1 MEKEALAH
9 IGLTKFKDHS
19 RVEME
24 GSVGDLFSLTATL
37 VHRLAKGLDKS
48 PRDVLMEINRSI
60 TLVQIFEILEGVT
73 THDE

>member
-9 IGLTKFKDHS
+9 VGLTKFKNHS

-24 GSVGDLFSLTATL
+24 GSVGDLLSLTATL
-37 VHRLAKGLDKS
+37 VHRLAKKLDKS
-48 PRDVLMEINRSI
+48 PRDVLMEIDRNI
-60 TLVQIFEILEGVT
+60 TRVQIFEILEGVT

>member
-9 IGLTKFKDHS
+9 VGLTKFKNHS

-24 GSVGDLFSLTATL
+24 GSVGDLLSLTAML
-37 VHRLAKGLDKS
+37 VHRLAKKLDKS
-48 PRDVLMEINRSI
+48 PRDVLMEIDRSI
-60 TLVQIFEILEGVT
+60 TRVQIFEIMEGVT